1 MGYMR
6 NFAGLTKDQIEV
18 LGNVFRNDGATVEVI
33 DDEGA
38 FRIAVSYSEPWTITS
53 ASGDSSGTGGAGSE
67 TEGWQGLV
75 DVYKANTGYTSA
87 QKTATLSQWILESGR
102 GKSELAI
109 RHNNFGG
116 LKYRERMSGFAEP
129 VDYLASDGLDT
140 YCKFS
145 SPAAFIAGYWRFI
158 DSGPYDGY
166 ATFKNDA
173 AGYIRHIAPKYAA
186 DASYVAKVLSLFAES
201 EGLLKSSGLGSGP
214 PAADTTT
221 DMKLAV
227 VVGHNSKSPGASAVS
242 PISQSEFDF
251 NNTVAD
257 SMIAEASHYNL
268 QVKRFNRV
276 ASGSYSDEIADV
288 YALVKQWGADV
299 AVELHFNSLNS
310 ESTGTEVL
318 HAANAAQ
325 SRSLAS
331 KLVGTISDVLG
342 LKIRHGDGLKPC
354 VPNDRGYASLVALS
368 VPTVL
373 VEPFFG
379 SNQSDC
385 IKAAA
390 AGPAGLARA
399 YLRGVRD
406 WAVTTVS

>member
-6 NFAGLTKDQIEV
+6 NFAGLTKDQVEL
-18 LGNVFRNDGATVEVI
+18 LGSLFRNDGATVEVI

-38 FRIAVSYSEPWTITS
+38 FRISVSYLEPWTTS
-53 ASGDSSGTGGAGSE
+53 LGSSDNSPSGATGNE
-67 TEGWQGLV
+67 TEGWQGLI
-75 DVYKANTGYTSA
+75 DVYRADAGYTSA

-109 RHNNFGG
+109 RHKNFGG
-116 LKYRERMSGFAEP
+116 LKYRERMKGFAEP
-129 VDYLASDGLDT
+129 VDYMASDGVDT

-166 ATFKNDA
+166 AAFKDDA

-186 DASYVAKVLSLFAES
+186 DASYVTKVLSLFGEA
-201 EGLLKSSGLGSGP
+201 EGLLKSQGIGSGP
-214 PAADTTT
+214 PQAGVTS

-242 PISQSEFDF
+242 PIGQSEFDF

-257 SMIAEASHYNL
+257 SMVAEASHYNL

-276 ASGSYSDEIADV
+276 ASGSYSSEIADV
-288 YALVKQWGADV
+288 YALVKEWGADV
-299 AVELHFNSLNS
+299 AVELHFNSLNG

-318 HAANAAQ
+318 HAVNAVR
-325 SRSLAS
+325 SRSLAL

-368 VPTVL
+368 IPTVL

-379 SNQSDC
+379 SNKNDC
-385 IKAAA
+385 MKAAA
-390 AGPAGLARA
+390 AGQGGLARA

-406 WAVTTVS
+406 WAVAQVG